1 MRLLLLGCTGFV
13 GKELVPTL
21 LNENHEIYIVS
32 RKPISKLKLDLDFN
46 KFKFF
51 QIDLSKE
58 KNWNNENLLN
68 ILRETDGIINLMG
81 EPIAEKKWTSEQKQ
95 EIENSRIN
103 TTKFMMKTLK
113 DLKINPKVIINGSAI
128 GYYGTSLSGEF
139 TENSIGGKDFL
150 ANLCKK
156 WEAVAAQKPFFS
168 RLVIFRIGI
177 VLEADGGAL
186 GKMLPI
192 FKVGLGGSIGDGK
205 QWMSWIHR
213 TDLCALITQALVDKK
228 YSGVFNAVAPNPVL
242 MREFSQTLGKC
253 LNRPA
258 EKPFFSRLV
267 IFRIGIVLEKDGGA
281 LGKMLPIFKV
291 GLGGPIGDGKQ
302 WMSWIHRTDLCA
314 LIIQALVDKKYS
326 GVFNAVAPN
335 PVLMKEFSQT
345 LGKCLNRPNLLP
357 VPGAVLKILLGD
369 GAKVVLEGQK
379 VISSKIKNYNF
390 KYPLLEK
397 AIYAST
403 KN

>member
-1 MRLLLLGCTGFV
+1 MRLLLLGCTGFI

-32 RKPISKLKLDLDFN
+32 RKPISKLGLDLDLN
-46 KFKFF
+46 KFKFI

-58 KNWNNENLLN
+58 QSWNNQNLIN
-68 ILRETDGIINLMG
+68 ILKETDGIINLMG
-81 EPIAEKKWTSEQKQ
+81 EPIAEKKWTYSQKKV
-95 EIENSRIN
+95 IENSRIN

-113 DLKINPKVIINGSAI
+113 NFKINPKVIINGSAI
-128 GYYGTSLSGEF
+128 GFYGTSLSEEF
-139 TENSIGGKDFL
+139 TEKSFGGKDFL
-150 ANLCKK
+150 ANLCKQ
-156 WEAVAAQKPFFS
+156 WEAVAAEKPFFS

-186 GKMLPI
+186 GKMIPV
-192 FKVGLGGSIGDGK
+192 FKIGLGGPIGDGN

-213 TDLCALITQALVDKK
+213 SDLCDLITKSLVDKN
-228 YSGVFNAVAPNPVL
+228 YSGVFNAVAP
-242 MREFSQTLGKC
+242 K
-253 LNRPA
+253 
-258 EKPFFSRLV
+258 
-267 IFRIGIVLEKDGGA
+267 
-281 LGKMLPIFKV
+281 
-291 GLGGPIGDGKQ
+291 
-302 WMSWIHRTDLCA
+302 
-314 LIIQALVDKKYS
+314 
-326 GVFNAVAPN
+326 
-335 PVLMKEFSQT
+335 PVLMKDFSQT

-379 VISSKIKNYNF
+379 VISSKLKNFNF

-403 KN
+403 KK

>member
-21 LNENHEIYIVS
+21 LNENHEIYIIS

-46 KFKFF
+46 KFKFL

-58 KNWNNENLLN
+58 QNWNSENLLN
-68 ILRETDGIINLMG
+68 ILREADGIINLMG
-81 EPIAEKKWTSEQKQ
+81 EPIAEKKWTSSQKL
-95 EIENSRIN
+95 EIQNSRIN
-103 TTKFMMKTLK
+103 TTKFMIKTLK
-113 DLKINPKVIINGSAI
+113 NFKINPKVIINGSAI
-128 GYYGTSLSGEF
+128 GYYGTSLSDEF
-139 TENSIGGKDFL
+139 TENSIGGTDFL
-150 ANLCKK
+150 ANLCKQ
-156 WEAVAAQKPFFS
+156 WEAVASEKTFFS
-168 RLVIFRIGI
+168 RLVILRIGI

-186 GKMLPI
+186 GKMLPV
-192 FKVGLGGSIGDGK
+192 FKI
-205 QWMSWIHR
+205 
-213 TDLCALITQALVDKK
+213 
-228 YSGVFNAVAPNPVL
+228 
-242 MREFSQTLGKC
+242 
-253 LNRPA
+253 
-258 EKPFFSRLV
+258 
-267 IFRIGIVLEKDGGA
+267 
-281 LGKMLPIFKV
+281 
-291 GLGGPIGDGKQ
+291 GLGGPIGDGMQ
-302 WMSWIHRTDLCA
+302 WMSWIHRSDLCA
-314 LIIQALVDKKYS
+314 LITNALVDKKYS

-335 PVLMKEFSQT
+335 PVLMKDFSQT

-379 VISSKIKNYNF
+379 VTSNKLKNFNF

>member
-32 RKPISKLKLDLDFN
+32 RKPINKLKLDLDFN
-46 KFKFF
+46 KFKFI

-58 KNWNNENLLN
+58 QNWNNENLLN

-81 EPIAEKKWTSEQKQ
+81 EPIAEKKWTYSQKQ

-103 TTKFMMKTLK
+103 TTQFMMETLK
-113 DLKINPKVIINGSAI
+113 NFKIKPKVIINGSAI
-128 GYYGTSLSGEF
+128 GYYGTSLSDEF

-150 ANLCKK
+150 ANLCKQL
-156 WEAVAAQKPFFS
+156 ELVAAEKPFFS

-186 GKMLPI
+186 GKMLPV
-192 FKVGLGGSIGDGK
+192 FKI
-205 QWMSWIHR
+205 
-213 TDLCALITQALVDKK
+213 
-228 YSGVFNAVAPNPVL
+228 
-242 MREFSQTLGKC
+242 
-253 LNRPA
+253 
-258 EKPFFSRLV
+258 
-267 IFRIGIVLEKDGGA
+267 
-281 LGKMLPIFKV
+281 
-291 GLGGPIGDGKQ
+291 GLGGPIGDGMQ
-302 WMSWIHRTDLCA
+302 WMSWIHRRDLCA
-314 LIIQALVDKKYS
+314 LITKSLVDKKYS

-335 PVLMKEFSQT
+335 PVLMKDFSKT

-369 GAKVVLEGQK
+369 GSKVVLEGQK
-379 VISSKIKNYNF
+379 VISKKLKNFNF

-397 AIYAST
+397 AISVST

>member
-13 GKELVPTL
+13 GKELVPKL
-21 LNENHEIYIVS
+21 LKENHEIYLVS
-32 RKPISKLKLDLDFN
+32 RKPINKLELDLDFRN
-46 KFKFF
+46 FKFI

-58 KNWNNENLLN
+58 LNWNDENLLN
-68 ILRETDGIINLMG
+68 ILKETDGIINLMG
-81 EPIAEKKWTSEQKQ
+81 EPIAEKKWTSAQKQ
-95 EIENSRIN
+95 KIENSRIN

-113 DLKINPKVIINGSAI
+113 NFKINPKVIINGSAV
-128 GYYGTSLSGEF
+128 GYYGTSLSNEF
-139 TENSIGGKDFL
+139 TEKSIEGKDFL

-156 WEAVAAQKPFFS
+156 WEAVAAEKPFLS

-192 FKVGLGGSIGDGK
+192 FKVGLGGPIGDGM

-213 TDLCALITQALVDKK
+213 SDLCALISQALVNK
-228 YSGVFNAVAPNPVL
+228 
-242 MREFSQTLGKC
+242 R
-253 LNRPA
+253 
-258 EKPFFSRLV
+258 
-267 IFRIGIVLEKDGGA
+267 
-281 LGKMLPIFKV
+281 
-291 GLGGPIGDGKQ
+291 
-302 WMSWIHRTDLCA
+302 
-314 LIIQALVDKKYS
+314 YS

-335 PVLMKEFSQT
+335 PVLMKDFSQT

-379 VISSKIKNYNF
+379 VTSIKLKKYDF